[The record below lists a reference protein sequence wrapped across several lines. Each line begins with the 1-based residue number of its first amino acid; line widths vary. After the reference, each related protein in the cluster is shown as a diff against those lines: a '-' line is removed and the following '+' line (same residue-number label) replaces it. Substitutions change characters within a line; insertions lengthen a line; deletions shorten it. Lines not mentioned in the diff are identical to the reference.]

1 MRYPED
7 LTFSSINAT
16 TNDGRSGRLVN
27 DAKLE
32 SPQNNCKMK
41 IVLLDNYPRLC
52 LFATKHIKCG
62 EELRYDYGENDGD
75 LPWRKVSTN

>member
-1 MRYPED
+1 
-7 LTFSSINAT
+7 
-16 TNDGRSGRLVN
+16 
-27 DAKLE
+27 
-32 SPQNNCKMK
+32 MK